1 MSVASRRVK
10 LSEEQKIFQIIH
22 EIADCILKHCP
33 TVEVLLLE
41 GVEAAKK
48 KGLDPEPLIALRGQ
62 VSTLTDTIIS
72 LLIPDDQP
80 RLAQIRELW
89 QAIGWLNGAEQHM
102 IDKYQKYVDAKPH
115 PAVASLVQKLP
126 ELTAI
131 TREIRRQLER
141 ELFRSMVEK
150 QEEKV

>member
-1 MSVASRRVK
+1 
-10 LSEEQKIFQIIH
+10 LSEEQKVFEIIH
-22 EIADCILKHCP
+22 EIADCILKHSP

-62 VSTLTDTIIS
+62 VSTLTDTIIT
-72 LLIPDDQP
+72 LLISDDQP

-89 QAIGWLNGAEQHM
+89 QAVGWLNGAEQHM
-102 IDKYQKYVDAKPH
+102 IDKYQKYGAKPH

-150 QEEKV
+150 QEETESKATS